1 MKSKYARITAGA
13 LCAALLASCGGS
25 DNGSLTLRV
34 YVFGLFKPGLVLQ
47 NGDQTVTVNPGSSP
61 DPNSRTE
68 VYFPNLIAQ
77 DSTINVTVKTD
88 AVATKCTPDPA
99 TATNVKANYYS
110 ALQVEVH
117 CTTNSY
123 KLGGT
128 VTGLTKDQLVLTNGG
143 NNVTIRPETPS
154 PFVFPGAVY
163 DGLNYGVTV
172 LTQPEGLTCSVQNG
186 VGTMPSGD
194 VMNLAVT
201 CVPKA

>member
-34 YVFGLFKPGLVLQ
+34 YVYGLFKPGLVLQ
-47 NGDQTVTVNPGSSP
+47 NGDQTVTVPAGPSPAASSVQ
-61 DPNSRTE
+61 E
-68 VYFPNLIAQ
+68 VYFPNLIAP
-77 DSTINVTVKTD
+77 DSMINIEVKTD
-88 AVATKCTPDPA
+88 PVATKCTPDPA
-99 TATNVKANYYS
+99 TAKNVKANYYS
-110 ALQVEVH
+110 ALQVVVTCE
-117 CTTNSY
+117 TASY

-128 VTGLTKDQLVLTNGG
+128 VTGLTKDQLTLTNGG
-143 NNVTIRPETPS
+143 NNVTIRPDTPS
-154 PFVFPGAVY
+154 PFVFPGTVY

-201 CVPKA
+201 CVPKN

>member
-34 YVFGLFKPGLVLQ
+34 YVYGLFKPGLVLQ
-47 NGDQTVTVNPGSSP
+47 NGDQTVTVEPGNSP
-61 DPNSRTE
+61 SPAAVKE

-77 DSTINVTVKTD
+77 DSMINIVVKTD
-88 AVATKCTPDPA
+88 PVATKCEADKE

-110 ALQVEVH
+110 ALQTIVR

-123 KLGGT
+123 KLGGS
-128 VTGLTKDQLVLTNGG
+128 VTGLTKGELVLTNGG
-143 NNVTIRPETPS
+143 NNVTIRPDTPS
-154 PFVFPGAVY
+154 PFVFPGKVY

-172 LTQPEGLTCSVQNG
+172 LTQPEGLTCTVQNG

-194 VMNLAVT
+194 VMNLAVS
-201 CVPKA
+201 CVPNT